1 MKYVKWI
8 VVVIFIAML
17 ILMKRY
23 DKLFQAYGMTKSLET
38 QFGYSSSDVYSTFQT
53 LGSSGRKLFIQY
65 FFVDYIFILCYGAI
79 QIFIL
84 KWLLG
89 ERFKK
94 TMLKYIIFIPIV
106 GCTCDIL
113 ENLLFTFLMVQIPN
127 EHFKIVSVASYA
139 TRIKLIAY
147 AVGFISIGAIGILRL
162 VTNLIVRYKNKDNRL
177 KGA

>member
-8 VVVIFIAML
+8 VVVIFIGML
-17 ILMKRY
+17 LLMERY

-84 KWLLG
+84 KWVLG
-89 ERFKK
+89 ERFKE
-94 TMLKYIIFIPIV
+94 TTLKYIILNPIV
-106 GCTCDIL
+106 GCTCDIV
-113 ENLLFTFLMVQIPN
+113 ENALFTFLMVQMPN
-127 EHFKIVSVASYA
+127 EHFMIVSGASYA

-147 AVGFISIGAIGILRL
+147 AVGFISIGTIGILRL
-162 VTNLIVRYKNKDNRL
+162 VANLINRNKNTHNRL
-177 KGA
+177 KGV